1 MTFRTKIYFAKQAF
15 FENFE
20 SFIKSIAKRFGFP
33 NNPGMPVIPNA
44 EYFWNKSRF
53 SDDFPLHPS
62 GIPVQQQPSN
72 LFQTIFGDLP
82 KVNEIP
88 RIFYE
93 SDSDGFYSFYIPN
106 YKNIIFLPNILS
118 EYLQIKW
125 NFCLDITSLEVTR
138 EVLFVIFLAYL
149 HVISLRFYMSWMINI
164 NPYIWPWAIVTAL
177 VDWTEDILMGAVPP
191 IFGLNLGAII
201 LSITVG
207 RIVDSISHI
216 VFTMPFLP
224 SEGEPIKIL
233 LGGEITSVLRF
244 RYLPLLWYKYPIPNQ
259 VREFWY
265 TQRVDILNYMQKA
278 YQNLSVEFLPDSII
292 NSLSQ

>member
-1 MTFRTKIYFAKQAF
+1 MIFRTKIYFAKQTF

-20 SFIKSIAKRFGFP
+20 SFIISIAKRFGFP
-33 NNPGMPVIPNA
+33 DNPGMPLVPNA

-53 SDDFPLHPS
+53 SDDFPSHPS
-62 GIPVQQQPSN
+62 GFPVQQQPSN

-106 YKNIIFLPNILS
+106 YKNIIFLPNIIS
-118 EYLQIKW
+118 EYLQIKG
-125 NFCLDITSLEVTR
+125 NFCLDITSLEIAR

-149 HVISLRFYMSWMINI
+149 HVISLRFYMSWMISI
-164 NPYIWPWAIVTAL
+164 NPYIWPWAVITAL

-224 SEGEPIKIL
+224 SEGEPIKVLID
-233 LGGEITSVLRF
+233 GELTSVLRF
-244 RYLPLLWYKYPIPNQ
+244 RYLPLLWYKYPIPNE

-265 TQRVDILNYMQKA
+265 TQRVDILNYLQQA
-278 YQNLSVEFLPDSII
+278 YQNVPIEFFPDRIV
-292 NSLSQ
+292 NNFSQ